1 MQATEVLEIINNA
14 VRFMTEDELRVYEA
28 ARTWKGRGVCPGN
41 DPVSILGTLGMM
53 AGREIREEAVRA
65 KLGATA
71 KQTAALINRWMLED
85 GQRDRFHAGCMG
97 MVNGEELQLC
107 MFCSVCMVGLR
118 EKNDLVN
125 MTDDE
130 TVGADLAKIMTTFQN
145 KPGQNLV
152 TFNSSDVVA
161 AAKMIQANGRKVGK
175 KTLVGERTLYDP
187 IKIAGTCYRAQYVN
201 DLLKII
207 GDQNMRWYQDKNPL
221 RGAYI
226 ETDKGIA
233 ILCPVKPLP
242 DAKPVEIEC
251 EVKEI

>member
-14 VRFMTEDELRVYEA
+14 VRLMTEDELRVYEA
-28 ARTWKGRGVCPGN
+28 ARSWRGRGVCPGN

-65 KLGATA
+65 KLGAPA

-107 MFCSVCMVGLR
+107 MFNSMCMVGLR
-118 EKNDLVN
+118 AKNDLVN

-130 TVGADLAKIMTTFQN
+130 SVGADLAKIMTTFQN
-145 KPGQNLV
+145 KPGRILV
-152 TFNSSDVVA
+152 TFNPSDVMA
-161 AAKMIQANGRKVGK
+161 AIKITMTNGRKCGK
-175 KTLVGERTLYDP
+175 QTMYEP
-187 IKIAGTCYRAQYVN
+187 IKIAGTCYAPQKLN
-201 DLLKII
+201 DLLKIM
-207 GDQNMRWYQDKNPL
+207 GTKNLKWYQDKHPL
-221 RGAYI
+221 RGAYL

>member
-1 MQATEVLEIINNA
+1 MHATEVLEIINNA

-28 ARTWKGRGVCPGN
+28 ARSWKGNGVCPGN

-71 KQTAALINRWMLED
+71 KQTASLINRWMLED

-130 TVGADLAKIMTTFQN
+130 SVGADLAKIMTTFQN
-145 KPGQNLV
+145 KPGQILV
-152 TFNSSDVVA
+152 TFNPSDVVA
-161 AAKMIQANGRKVGK
+161 AAKMIKANGRKVGK

>member
-28 ARTWKGRGVCPGN
+28 ARTWKGDGVCPGN

-130 TVGADLAKIMTTFQN
+130 TVGSDLAKIMTTFQN

-152 TFNSSDVVA
+152 
-161 AAKMIQANGRKVGK
+161 KANRRKVGK

>member
-14 VRFMTEDELRVYEA
+14 VRWMTEDELRVYEA
-28 ARTWKGRGVCPGN
+28 ARSWQGKGVCPGN
-41 DPVSILGTLGMM
+41 DPVSILGTLAMM

-71 KQTAALINRWMLED
+71 KQTASLINRWMLED

-145 KPGQNLV
+145 KPGQILV
-152 TFNSSDVVA
+152 TFNPSDVVA
-161 AAKMIQANGRKVGK
+161 AIKMTMANGRKRGK
-175 KTLVGERTLYDP
+175 RTMYEP
-187 IKIAGTCYRAQYVN
+187 IKIAGTCYYAQYVN